1 MLQAA
6 MPIFFRLFYI
16 NGDVMKKVAK
26 LFGMFVILG
35 VLAGCARTAPIA
47 NIQTTVSAGH
57 TEAQVKS
64 AILKAGIQRQW
75 IMNEVSPG
83 VIKARQ
89 QTREFTA
96 EVRINY
102 TANSYS
108 INYENS
114 LNLRASG
121 GKIHKNYNRWIR
133 NLDKDIQVNL
143 ASSGL

>member
-1 MLQAA
+1 
-6 MPIFFRLFYI
+6 
-16 NGDVMKKVAK
+16 MKKVAK

-83 VIKARQ
+83 VIRARQ